1 MDIDQHVNQIVQN
14 IVAEITT
21 KVQAQ
26 AMDAI
31 TLKID
36 EVINT
41 LDYTSMLSNKLSQ
54 KLDIKLSNLPI
65 DKNTI
70 EAELTNRV
78 EKLARNLSMTVEQQ
92 SVKIIN
98 DTVSRYVDQIDF
110 KTLYQTTIISAI
122 QNNKI
127 TFPEASIPC
136 SAIQV
141 ENLQLSGD
149 NIVGGIIQQFGST
162 GIDDKSSAC
171 QLTIM
176 DDITV
181 VENNLLTKD
190 LTVKGTTTIE
200 GDLNVTGTIPESSAM
215 FIKFVEAATNN
226 VRTSLDQVVFKNYAD
241 MVLSTIKK
249 DGLDLNKIKLNGEDI
264 INGGNLSNAIT
275 FSNLQ
280 RVGQLSELQVRGESL
295 LGETLYVSG
304 KRVGINTIEPAQ
316 SLSIWDQEIEIGF
329 GKQSTNV
336 AVVGTPRNQTL
347 ILSSNGKNNLTL
359 LPDGSITI
367 SRMTLGAVSMLS
379 GSAPPGNNE
388 PKGTIMFNSNPSLGG
403 PMGWVSLGDARW
415 ANFGIID

>member
-1 MDIDQHVNQIVQN
+1 
-14 IVAEITT
+14 
-21 KVQAQ
+21 
-26 AMDAI
+26 
-31 TLKID
+31 
-36 EVINT
+36 
-41 LDYTSMLSNKLSQ
+41 
-54 KLDIKLSNLPI
+54 
-65 DKNTI
+65 
-70 EAELTNRV
+70 
-78 EKLARNLSMTVEQQ
+78 
-92 SVKIIN
+92 
-98 DTVSRYVDQIDF
+98 
-110 KTLYQTTIISAI
+110 
-122 QNNKI
+122 
-127 TFPEASIPC
+127 
-136 SAIQV
+136 
-141 ENLQLSGD
+141 
-149 NIVGGIIQQFGST
+149 
-162 GIDDKSSAC
+162 
-171 QLTIM
+171 M

-241 MVLSTIKK
+241 MVLSAIKT

-264 INGGNLSNAIT
+264 INGGNLSNSIT

-316 SLSIWDQEIEIGF
+316 TLSIWDQEIEIGF

>member
-78 EKLARNLSMTVEQQ
+78 EKLARNLSMSVEQQ

-110 KTLYQTTIISAI
+110 KTLYQTTIVSAI

-141 ENLQLSGD
+141 ENLQLSGG

-241 MVLSTIKK
+241 MVLSAIKT

>member
-78 EKLARNLSMTVEQQ
+78 EKLARNLSISVEQQ

-200 GDLNVTGTIPESSAM
+200 GDLNVSGTIPESSAM

>member
-54 KLDIKLSNLPI
+54 KLDIKLSSLPI

-241 MVLSTIKK
+241 MVLSAIKI

-379 GSAPPGNNE
+379 GSAAPSNNE

>member
-78 EKLARNLSMTVEQQ
+78 EKLARNLSMSVEQQ

-110 KTLYQTTIISAI
+110 KTLYQTTIVSAI

-241 MVLSTIKK
+241 MVLSTIKT

>member
-78 EKLARNLSMTVEQQ
+78 EKLARNLSMSVEQQ

-110 KTLYQTTIISAI
+110 KTLYQTTIVSAI

-141 ENLQLSGD
+141 ENLQLSGG

-241 MVLSTIKK
+241 MVLSAIKT

-264 INGGNLSNAIT
+264 INGGNLSNSIT

-316 SLSIWDQEIEIGF
+316 TLSIWDQEIEIGF

>member
-78 EKLARNLSMTVEQQ
+78 EKLARNLSMSVEQQ

-110 KTLYQTTIISAI
+110 KTLYQTTIVSAI

-141 ENLQLSGD
+141 ENLQLSGG

-264 INGGNLSNAIT
+264 INGGNLSNSIT

-316 SLSIWDQEIEIGF
+316 TLSIWDQEIEIGF

>member
-1 MDIDQHVNQIVQN
+1 
-14 IVAEITT
+14 
-21 KVQAQ
+21 
-26 AMDAI
+26 
-31 TLKID
+31 
-36 EVINT
+36 
-41 LDYTSMLSNKLSQ
+41 
-54 KLDIKLSNLPI
+54 
-65 DKNTI
+65 
-70 EAELTNRV
+70 
-78 EKLARNLSMTVEQQ
+78 
-92 SVKIIN
+92 
-98 DTVSRYVDQIDF
+98 
-110 KTLYQTTIISAI
+110 
-122 QNNKI
+122 
-127 TFPEASIPC
+127 
-136 SAIQV
+136 
-141 ENLQLSGD
+141 
-149 NIVGGIIQQFGST
+149 
-162 GIDDKSSAC
+162 
-171 QLTIM
+171 
-176 DDITV
+176 
-181 VENNLLTKD
+181 
-190 LTVKGTTTIE
+190 
-200 GDLNVTGTIPESSAM
+200 
-215 FIKFVEAATNN
+215 
-226 VRTSLDQVVFKNYAD
+226 

>member
-78 EKLARNLSMTVEQQ
+78 EKLARNLSISVEQQ

-110 KTLYQTTIISAI
+110 KTLYQTTIVSAI

-141 ENLQLSGD
+141 ENLQLSGG

-241 MVLSTIKK
+241 MVLSAIKT

-264 INGGNLSNAIT
+264 INGGNLSNSIT

>member
-78 EKLARNLSMTVEQQ
+78 EKLARNLSMSVEQQ

-110 KTLYQTTIISAI
+110 KTLYQTTIVSAI

-141 ENLQLSGD
+141 ENLQLSGG

>member
-78 EKLARNLSMTVEQQ
+78 EKLARNLSMSVEQQ

-110 KTLYQTTIISAI
+110 KTLYQTTIVSAI

-141 ENLQLSGD
+141 ENLQLSGG

-176 DDITV
+176 DDLTV

-241 MVLSTIKK
+241 MVLSAIKT

>member
-78 EKLARNLSMTVEQQ
+78 EKLARNLSMSVEQQ

-110 KTLYQTTIISAI
+110 KTLYQTTIVSAI

-141 ENLQLSGD
+141 ENLQLSGG

-241 MVLSTIKK
+241 MVLSTIKT